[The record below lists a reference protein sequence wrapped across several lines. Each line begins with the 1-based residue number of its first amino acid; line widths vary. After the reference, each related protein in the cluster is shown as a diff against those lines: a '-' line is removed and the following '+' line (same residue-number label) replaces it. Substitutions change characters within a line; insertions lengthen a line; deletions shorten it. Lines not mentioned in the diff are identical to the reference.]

1 MDIPELL
8 ALRGRTADIRAD
20 IEAAEKKTPALQ
32 VREAD
37 NGRNGAFEGLRM
49 SDPTPEQ
56 RERMANPPA
65 DVPAQPSHEQMA
77 QERRDADRSYRPS
90 AREVRGNAFE
100 KLSAGQSVA
109 EWHRKAVANGHIR
122 SNGTDRDIERYW
134 QERFGFKAA
143 SVESRALGEGTSS
156 GSGAAAAVVPDV
168 WAADFIDLLRANLV
182 LPDATIMPM
191 SSVRYH
197 MPVFAADVAPA
208 YVAENAST
216 NLDGNPG
223 FSPLIFDASGAY
235 IDVTLMSRQV
245 LEDASQ
251 SSGLTTLLEGT
262 IARKYARL
270 IENVALFGNAAVAS
284 LVPGLA
290 GESGVQHFA
299 AESTLADYD
308 DFSKAVE
315 LVRNK
320 NSEPS
325 GIITNPSVAGT
336 FERLKASTYAKYWT
350 PPASVAALWPPRT
363 STAMPNTETA
373 AAAAE
378 TGGALSSAF
387 VGDFSNVVLGMRVE
401 LQVDVLKER
410 YADQGQIGLVSYLRF
425 CPRVVHPETFVRVTD
440 IATS

>member
-1 MDIPELL
+1 MSNTLSSTKERQDREEMRQLKARVEVISRKMDSGQRLS
-8 ALRGRTADIRAD
+8 
-20 IEAAEKKTPALQ
+20 AAESEELRAMSVRATALG
-32 VREAD
+32 VEIRDARDAREASAAD
-37 NGRNGAFEGLRM
+37 SPAFPSEG
-49 SDPTPEQ
+49 Q
-56 RERMANPPA
+56 HG
-65 DVPAQPSHEQMA
+65 V
-77 QERRDADRSYRPS
+77 RRAPVS
-90 AREVRGNAFE
+90 EVRGNAFE
-100 KLSAGQSVA
+100 KLSPGQSVA
-109 EWHRKAVANGHIR
+109 EWHRKAVANGTIR

-134 QERFGFKAA
+134 SERLGFKAA
-143 SVESRALGEGTSS
+143 SVESRALGEGTTS

-168 WAADFIDLLRANLV
+168 WAADFIDLLRARLV

-208 YVAENAST
+208 YVAENASV

-223 FSPLIFDASGAY
+223 FAPLIFDASGAY

-245 LEDASQ
+245 LEDSNQ
-251 SSGLTTLLEGT
+251 EGGLTGLIEGT

-270 IENVALFGNAAVAS
+270 IEQVALFGNAAVAS
-284 LVPGLA
+284 LVPGLS
-290 GESGVQHFA
+290 GETGVQHFA
-299 AESTLADYD
+299 AESSLADYD

-315 LVRNK
+315 KVRNA

-325 GIITNPSVAGT
+325 GIITNPSVAGS